1 MEIKL
6 DILSDLEKKN
16 DKYYFE
22 GKEIT
27 QYIWGRLI
35 MEVNTRLVKYVMEG
49 ETMKIV
55 LSDEAK
61 ARLKDYLNVQN

>member
-6 DILSDLEKKN
+6 DILSDLDKKD